1 MLRGQLGYQGVVV
14 TDAMD
19 AQGLIQYMRQQ
30 GYSDPAQGV
39 AEACVRAFLAGD
51 DLIEAPIEQDRLAA
65 VVSVMTAAVAS
76 GRIPQA
82 RLHEALHRI
91 IALKVRLGLLKLP

>member
-1 MLRGQLGYQGVVV
+1 M
-14 TDAMD
+14 A
-19 AQGLIQYMRQQ
+19 QQ
-30 GYSDPAQGV
+30 GYADPAAGT

-65 VVSVMTAAVAS
+65 VVAAMTQAVAS
-76 GRIPQA
+76 GRISQA

-91 IALKVRLGLLKLP
+91 LALKVRLGLLTPP

>member
-1 MLRGQLGYQGVVV
+1 
-14 TDAMD
+14 MD
-19 AQGLIQYMRQQ
+19 AQAVVTYMQQQ
-30 GYSDPAQGV
+30 GYTDPAQGI

-65 VVSVMTAAVAS
+65 VVTAMTQAVQS

-82 RLHEALHRI
+82 RLHEALHRLI
-91 IALKVRLGLLKLP
+91 KLKVQLGLLKLP